1 MNFEEEYAKLH
12 FDQTR
17 ISEPIFYLSCSL
29 NKILGVV
36 SSREVREFGVIEDL
50 KSLRSVW
57 ELETFKKSSDF
68 YKRIQ
73 NYLPMVVNL

>member
-1 MNFEEEYAKLH
+1 MNFEEEYTKLH

-17 ISEPIFYLSCSL
+17 ISEPVFYIGFSL

-36 SSREVREFGVIEDL
+36 SSREVREFGVIENI
-50 KSLRSVW
+50 KNLRSVW

-73 NYLPMVVNL
+73 NYLPMVVDL